1 MSNLNE
7 LFKQVS
13 LEHMSQLDEIIALG
27 SSVSNESKVLT
38 FIDSGKS
45 KFYDYVQRVHHF
57 LKSLSLDHKIF
68 SHIDARELLKKYGAQ
83 DYSKN
88 RSLNFEVAA
97 GFSGD
102 LPEFLTFMVEHV
114 LPAADAIE
122 NTLKITV
129 TRLAQILNEPDR
141 MKAQSGIR
149 ELEQHLVLVKE
160 GDLEKIKSYFKA
172 GAKSQVKIGDV
183 MRRNADMETV
193 YRLTNVWNERL
204 AKIDF
209 KRAQNLVERV
219 GDLTGHLNKQ
229 LNETGEGQE
238 KTEVSGLTAS
248 QLSDL
253 FYRLGTTVT
262 ACSVLIEMGRQHS
275 EAMKRNLDALE
286 AQLPADLDKDF
297 ANLGNQSVR
306 IRELMKTHPSELK
319 QLAKKMNDLSEF
331 IDTLNKS
338 AARKATDIYDTM
350 CDYDYLKAISDD
362 KSAVKKF
369 ATDLAAAER
378 AIKELAA

>member
-68 SHIDARELLKKYGAQ
+68 NHIDARELLKKYGAQ

>member
-122 NTLKITV
+122 NTLKITI

-160 GDLEKIKSYFKA
+160 GDLEKIKSYFKS

-209 KRAQNLVERV
+209 KRAQGLVERV

>member
-13 LEHMSQLDEIIALG
+13 LEHMTQLDEIIALG
-27 SSVSNESKVLT
+27 SSVSNESKVMT
-38 FIDSGKS
+38 FIDSSKT

-57 LKSLSLDHKIF
+57 IKSLSLDHKTF
-68 SHIDARELLKKYGAQ
+68 SHIDAAPMLKKYGQQ

-88 RSLNFEVAA
+88 RNMSFEVPA
-97 GFSGD
+97 GFTGD
-102 LPEFLTFMVEHV
+102 LPEFLTFVVEHI

-160 GDLEKIKSYFKA
+160 ADLEKVKSYFKA
-172 GAKSQVKIGDV
+172 GSKSQVKISEV
-183 MRRNADMETV
+183 MRRNGDMETV
-193 YRLTNVWNERL
+193 YRLTNVWNSRL

-209 KRAQNLVERV
+209 KRAQGLIARI

-229 LNETGEGQE
+229 LSEPEEGQE
-238 KTEVSGLTAS
+238 KSEVSGLTAS
-248 QLSDL
+248 QLSEL

-275 EAMKRNLDALE
+275 EAMGRNVDGVI
-286 AQLPADLDKDF
+286 AQLPADMDKEF
-297 ANLGNQSVR
+297 SNLGNQSFR
-306 IRELMKTHPSELK
+306 IRELAKSHPIELRH
-319 QLAKKMNDLSEF
+319 LAKRMGDLKDY
-331 IDTLNKS
+331 IDKFRG
-338 AARKATDIYDTM
+338 ADAKKAEDIYDAL
-350 CDYDYLKAISDD
+350 CDDVYLKGITND
-362 KSAVKKF
+362 KEAVAKFSA
-369 ATDLAAAER
+369 DLTAAEQQIK
-378 AIKELAA
+378 AIAA